1 MSNFL
6 NPADLIK
13 LRLPELERMFLT
25 YYKMAEDADWDL
37 TADFEREL
45 RMLSNLLR
53 ERGSVYRL

>member
-6 NPADLIK
+6 NPSDLIK

-25 YYKMAEDADWDL
+25 YYKMAEDADWDI
-37 TADFEREL
+37 TEDFEREL

-53 ERGSVYRL
+53 ERGSIHRL